1 MNTLTIEQTSAV
13 LNDVLAQVTGS
24 KTIGTVT
31 PENFVSVATTVLKQ
45 DYDVTLKA
53 ISQVLSRTIFSV
65 RPYTRKF
72 KGLEA
77 DTIRYGN
84 HVRKLN
90 LSDLPFEDDQ
100 RYTLE
105 DNVSVDMYKVR
116 KPKVLQVNMYGQ
128 ETFQTHY
135 TVFRDQL
142 DVAFSSMEEFG
153 RFLAMVAQN
162 VSDTIEQAHES
173 LARATVAN
181 FINGKVKGDTTNVIK
196 LVTVYND
203 MTGAAL
209 TPDTVK
215 QPQNF
220 VPFVKWMYG
229 YISSISSLLT
239 ERTVKYHINVT
250 DHEIARHTPASM
262 QSLYL
267 YSPELNNIRTSVLS
281 DVFNPDFLK
290 LAYTEQVNFWQSID
304 TPMGINNKPE
314 YLLPDGTTK
323 VEAEAVVTSN
333 VFGLMCD
340 VEAMGYTVVNQ
351 WTATTPFNAAGG
363 YSNIYFHFTDRYW
376 NDFTENAVVFL
387 LE

>member
-24 KTIGTVT
+24 KTIRVVT

-72 KGLEA
+72 KGMEA
-77 DTIRYGN
+77 DEIRFGN

-105 DNVSVDMYKVR
+105 DDVSVDMYKVR

-142 DVAFSSMEEFG
+142 DVAFSSMDEFG

-162 VSDTIEQAHES
+162 LSDTIEQAHES

-181 FINGKVKGDTTNVIK
+181 FINGKVKGDAPNVIK

-203 MTGAAL
+203 ITGETL

-220 VPFVKWMYG
+220 APFVKWMYG

-323 VEAEAVVTSN
+323 VEEEAVTTSN

>member
-24 KTIGTVT
+24 IAIRTVT

-105 DNVSVDMYKVR
+105 DNTSVDMYKVR

-162 VSDTIEQAHES
+162 LSDTIEQAHES

-181 FINGKVKGDTTNVIK
+181 FINGKVKGDAPNVIK
-196 LVTVYND
+196 LVTVYNN
-203 MTGAAL
+203 MTGAKL

-229 YISSISSLLT
+229 YLSTISSLLT
-239 ERTVKYHINVT
+239 ERTVKYHINVSE
-250 DHEIARHTPASM
+250 HEIARHTPTSM

-304 TPMGINNKPE
+304 TPMGIKNKPE

-323 VEAEAVVTSN
+323 VEEEAVTTSN

>member
-13 LNDVLAQVTGS
+13 LNDILAQVTGS

-77 DTIRYGN
+77 DEIRFGN

-100 RYTLE
+100 RYTL
-105 DNVSVDMYKVR
+105 DDDVSVDMYKVR

-142 DVAFSSMEEFG
+142 DVAFSSMDEFG

-162 VSDTIEQAHES
+162 LSDTIEQAHES

-181 FINGKVKGDTTNVIK
+181 FINGKVKGDAPNVIK

-203 MTGAAL
+203 QTGSTL

-323 VEAEAVVTSN
+323 VEEEAVVTSN
-333 VFGLMCD
+333 VFGIMCD

>member
-77 DTIRYGN
+77 DSIRYGN

-105 DNVSVDMYKVR
+105 DDVSVDMYKVR

-153 RFLAMVAQN
+153 RFLAMAAQN
-162 VSDTIEQAHES
+162 LSDTIEQAHES

-181 FINGKVKGDTTNVIK
+181 FINGKVKGDAPNVIK

-250 DHEIARHTPASM
+250 SHEIARHTPASM

-304 TPMGINNKPE
+304 TPMSINNKPE

-323 VEAEAVVTSN
+323 VEEKAVTTSN

>member
-72 KGLEA
+72 KGMEA
-77 DTIRYGN
+77 DEIRFGN

-105 DNVSVDMYKVR
+105 DDVSVDMYKVR

-142 DVAFSSMEEFG
+142 DVAFLSMEEFG

-162 VSDTIEQAHES
+162 ISDTIEQAHES

-181 FINGKVKGDTTNVIK
+181 FINGKVKGDAPNVIK

-314 YLLPDGTTK
+314 YLLSDGTTK
-323 VEAEAVVTSN
+323 VEEEAVTTSN

>member
-77 DTIRYGN
+77 DEIRYGN

-105 DNVSVDMYKVR
+105 DNISVDMYKVR

-142 DVAFSSMEEFG
+142 DVAFSSMDEFG

-162 VSDTIEQAHES
+162 LSDTIEQAHES

-181 FINGKVKGDTTNVIK
+181 FINGKVKGDAPNVIK
-196 LVTVYND
+196 LVTVYNNV
-203 MTGAAL
+203 TGSTL

-250 DHEIARHTPASM
+250 EHEIARHTPANM

-304 TPMGINNKPE
+304 TPMAINNKPE

-323 VEAEAVVTSN
+323 VEEKAVTTSN

>member
-77 DTIRYGN
+77 DEIRYGN

-105 DNVSVDMYKVR
+105 DNISVDMYKVR

-162 VSDTIEQAHES
+162 ISDTIEQAHES

-181 FINGKVKGDTTNVIK
+181 FINGKVKGDAPNVIK
-196 LVTVYND
+196 LVTVYNEQ
-203 MTGAAL
+203 TGSAL
-209 TPDTVK
+209 TPDSVK

-229 YISSISSLLT
+229 YLSTISALLT

-250 DHEIARHTPASM
+250 GHELARHTPTSM

-281 DVFNPDFLK
+281 DVFNPDFFK

-304 TPMGINNKPE
+304 TPMSINNKPE

-323 VEAEAVVTSN
+323 VEEEAVVTSN
-333 VFGLMCD
+333 VFGIMCD

>member
-31 PENFVSVATTVLKQ
+31 PENFVSVATTALKQ

-72 KGLEA
+72 KGMEA
-77 DTIRYGN
+77 DSIRYGN

-105 DNVSVDMYKVR
+105 DNTSVDMYKVR

-162 VSDTIEQAHES
+162 LSDTIEQAHES

-181 FINGKVKGDTTNVIK
+181 FINGKVKGDVPNVIK

-203 MTGAAL
+203 MTGATL

-304 TPMGINNKPE
+304 TPMSINNKPE

>member
-13 LNDVLAQVTGS
+13 LNDVLAQVTGT

-77 DTIRYGN
+77 DSIRYGN

-105 DNVSVDMYKVR
+105 DDVSVDMYKVR

-162 VSDTIEQAHES
+162 LSDTIEQAHES

-181 FINGKVKGDTTNVIK
+181 FINGKVKGDAPNVIK
-196 LVTVYND
+196 LVTVYNN
-203 MTGAAL
+203 MTGSAL
-209 TPDTVK
+209 TPETVK

-250 DHEIARHTPASM
+250 NHEIARHTPANM

-304 TPMGINNKPE
+304 TPMSINNKPE

-323 VEAEAVVTSN
+323 VEEKAVITSN

>member
-72 KGLEA
+72 KGMEA
-77 DTIRYGN
+77 DEIRFGN

-105 DNVSVDMYKVR
+105 DDVSVDMYKVR

-142 DVAFSSMEEFG
+142 DVAFSNMEEFG

-162 VSDTIEQAHES
+162 LSDTIEQAHES

-181 FINGKVKGDTTNVIK
+181 FINGKVKGDAPNVIK

-250 DHEIARHTPASM
+250 DHEIARHTPTSM

-290 LAYTEQVNFWQSID
+290 LAYTEQVNFWQSIE

-323 VEAEAVVTSN
+323 VEEEAVVTSN

>member
-72 KGLEA
+72 KGMEA
-77 DTIRYGN
+77 DEIRFGN

-105 DNVSVDMYKVR
+105 DNTSVDMYKVR

-162 VSDTIEQAHES
+162 LSDTIEQAHES

-181 FINGKVKGDTTNVIK
+181 FINGKVKGDAPNVIK
-196 LVTVYND
+196 LVTVYNN
-203 MTGAAL
+203 MTGSAL

-250 DHEIARHTPASM
+250 NHEIARHTPSNM

-304 TPMGINNKPE
+304 TPMAINNKPE

-323 VEAEAVVTSN
+323 VEEKAVTTSN

>member
-24 KTIGTVT
+24 KVIGTVT

-116 KPKVLQVNMYGQ
+116 KPKILQVNMYGQ

-153 RFLAMVAQN
+153 RFLAMVTQN

-323 VEAEAVVTSN
+323 VEEEAVVTSN

>member
-77 DTIRYGN
+77 DSIRYGN

-105 DNVSVDMYKVR
+105 DDVSVDMFKVR

-162 VSDTIEQAHES
+162 LSDTIEQAHES

-181 FINGKVKGDTTNVIK
+181 FINGKVKGDAPNVIK

-220 VPFVKWMYG
+220 APFVKWMYG
-229 YISSISSLLT
+229 YLSTISSLLT
-239 ERTVKYHINVT
+239 ERTVKYHINVAG
-250 DHEIARHTPASM
+250 HEIARHTPTSM

-304 TPMGINNKPE
+304 TPMSINNKPE

-323 VEAEAVVTSN
+323 VEEKAVTTSN

>member
-24 KTIGTVT
+24 KVIGTVT

-77 DTIRYGN
+77 DEIRYGN

-105 DNVSVDMYKVR
+105 DNISVDMYKVR

-162 VSDTIEQAHES
+162 LSDTIEQAHES

-181 FINGKVKGDTTNVIK
+181 FINGKVKGDTPNVIK

-229 YISSISSLLT
+229 YLSTISSLLT

-250 DHEIARHTPASM
+250 DHEIARHTPSSM

-323 VEAEAVVTSN
+323 VEEEAVVTSN

>member
-72 KGLEA
+72 KGMEA
-77 DTIRYGN
+77 DSIRYGN

-105 DNVSVDMYKVR
+105 DDVSIDMYKVR

-128 ETFQTHY
+128 EAFQTHY

-142 DVAFSSMEEFG
+142 DVAFSSMDEFG
-153 RFLAMVAQN
+153 RFLAMVTQN
-162 VSDTIEQAHES
+162 VSDSIEQAHES

-181 FINGKVKGDTTNVIK
+181 FINGKVKGDAPNVIK
-196 LVTVYND
+196 LVTVYNNV
-203 MTGAAL
+203 TGSTL

-215 QPQNF
+215 QSQNF

-250 DHEIARHTPASM
+250 EHEIARHTPASM

-267 YSPELNNIRTSVLS
+267 YSPELYNIRTSVLS

-304 TPMGINNKPE
+304 TPMSINNKPE

-323 VEAEAVVTSN
+323 VEEEAVTTSN

-340 VEAMGYTVVNQ
+340 VEAMGYSVVNQ

>member
-24 KTIGTVT
+24 KVIGTVT

-77 DTIRYGN
+77 DEIRYGN

-105 DNVSVDMYKVR
+105 DNISVDMYKVR

-135 TVFRDQL
+135 TVFREQL

-162 VSDTIEQAHES
+162 LSDTIEQAHES

-181 FINGKVKGDTTNVIK
+181 FINGKVKGDTPNVIK

-203 MTGAAL
+203 MTGATL

-229 YISSISSLLT
+229 YLSTISSLLT

-314 YLLPDGTTK
+314 YLLADGTTK
-323 VEAEAVVTSN
+323 VEEEAVVTSN

>member
-24 KTIGTVT
+24 KVIGTVT

-181 FINGKVKGDTTNVIK
+181 FINGKVKGDAPNVIK

-203 MTGAAL
+203 MTGATL

-229 YISSISSLLT
+229 YLSTISSLLT

>member
-24 KTIGTVT
+24 IAIRTVT

-77 DTIRYGN
+77 DSIRFGN

-105 DNVSVDMYKVR
+105 DDVSVDMYKVR

-153 RFLAMVAQN
+153 RFLAMAAQN
-162 VSDTIEQAHES
+162 LSDTIEQAHES

-181 FINGKVKGDTTNVIK
+181 FINGKVKGDAPNVIK

-203 MTGAAL
+203 QTGSAL

-250 DHEIARHTPASM
+250 DHEIARHTPVSM

-304 TPMGINNKPE
+304 TPMGIKNKPE

-323 VEAEAVVTSN
+323 VEEEAVTTSN

>member
-24 KTIGTVT
+24 KTIGTVM

-65 RPYTRKF
+65 RPYARKF
-72 KGLEA
+72 KGMEA
-77 DTIRYGN
+77 DEIRFGN

-90 LSDLPFEDDQ
+90 LSDLAFEDDQ

-105 DNVSVDMYKVR
+105 DDVSVDMYKVR

-153 RFLAMVAQN
+153 RFLAMAAQN
-162 VSDTIEQAHES
+162 LSDTIEQAHES

-181 FINGKVKGDTTNVIK
+181 FINGKVKGDAPNVIK

-203 MTGAAL
+203 MIGATL

-250 DHEIARHTPASM
+250 DHEIARHTPTSM

-304 TPMGINNKPE
+304 TPMAINNKPE
-314 YLLPDGTTK
+314 YLLSDGTTK
-323 VEAEAVVTSN
+323 VEEEAVTTSN

>member
-13 LNDVLAQVTGS
+13 LNDVLSQVTGS

-77 DTIRYGN
+77 DSIRFGN

-90 LSDLPFEDDQ
+90 LSDLPFENDQ

-105 DNVSVDMYKVR
+105 DNISVDMYKVR

-162 VSDTIEQAHES
+162 ISDTIEQAHES

-181 FINGKVKGDTTNVIK
+181 FINGKVKGDAPNVIK

-203 MTGAAL
+203 QTGSAL

-229 YISSISSLLT
+229 YLSTISSLLT
-239 ERTVKYHINVT
+239 ERTVKYHVNVT
-250 DHEIARHTPASM
+250 GHELARHTPPSM

-323 VEAEAVVTSN
+323 VEEEAVVTSN

-363 YSNIYFHFTDRYW
+363 YSNIYFHFADRYW

>member
-45 DYDVTLKA
+45 DYDVTFKA

-77 DTIRYGN
+77 DSIRFGN

-105 DNVSVDMYKVR
+105 DDVSVDMYKVR

-153 RFLAMVAQN
+153 RFLATVAQN
-162 VSDTIEQAHES
+162 LSDTIEQAHES

-181 FINGKVKGDTTNVIK
+181 FINGKVKGDAPNVIK

-203 MTGAAL
+203 QTGSAL

-304 TPMGINNKPE
+304 TPMSINNKPE

-323 VEAEAVVTSN
+323 VEKEAVVTSN

>member
-24 KTIGTVT
+24 KVIGTVT

-77 DTIRYGN
+77 DSIRYGN

-105 DNVSVDMYKVR
+105 DNTSVDMYKVR

-162 VSDTIEQAHES
+162 LSDTIEQAHES

-181 FINGKVKGDTTNVIK
+181 FINGKVKGDAQNVIK

-203 MTGAAL
+203 MTGATL

-323 VEAEAVVTSN
+323 VEEEAVTTSN

>member
-24 KTIGTVT
+24 KTIGTVM

-72 KGLEA
+72 KGMEA
-77 DTIRYGN
+77 DEIRFGN

-105 DNVSVDMYKVR
+105 DDVSVDMYKVR

-153 RFLAMVAQN
+153 RFLSMVAQN
-162 VSDTIEQAHES
+162 LSDTIEQAHES

-181 FINGKVKGDTTNVIK
+181 FINGKVKGDAPNVIK

-323 VEAEAVVTSN
+323 VEEEAVVTSN

-340 VEAMGYTVVNQ
+340 IEAMGYTVVNQ

>member
-24 KTIGTVT
+24 KVIGTVT

-77 DTIRYGN
+77 DSIRYGN

-105 DNVSVDMYKVR
+105 DDVSVDMYKVR

-162 VSDTIEQAHES
+162 LSDTIEQAHES

-181 FINGKVKGDTTNVIK
+181 FINGKVKGDTPNVIK

-229 YISSISSLLT
+229 YLSTISSLLT

-250 DHEIARHTPASM
+250 GHEIARHTPPSM

-290 LAYTEQVNFWQSID
+290 LAYTEQVNFWQAID

-323 VEAEAVVTSN
+323 VEEEAVVTSN

>member
-24 KTIGTVT
+24 KVIGTVT

-77 DTIRYGN
+77 DSIRYGN

-162 VSDTIEQAHES
+162 LSDTIEQAHES

-181 FINGKVKGDTTNVIK
+181 FINGKVKGDTPNVIK

-220 VPFVKWMYG
+220 AAFVKWMYG
-229 YISSISSLLT
+229 YLSTISSLLT

-250 DHEIARHTPASM
+250 GHEIARHTPPSM

-323 VEAEAVVTSN
+323 VEEEAVVTSN

>member
-72 KGLEA
+72 KGMEA
-77 DTIRYGN
+77 DEIRFGN

-105 DNVSVDMYKVR
+105 DDVSVDMYKVR

-181 FINGKVKGDTTNVIK
+181 FINGKVKGDAQNVIK

-203 MTGAAL
+203 MTGSAL

-250 DHEIARHTPASM
+250 DHEIARHTPTSM

-323 VEAEAVVTSN
+323 VEEEAVVTSN

-376 NDFTENAVVFL
+376 NDFTENAVIFL

>member
-1 MNTLTIEQTSAV
+1 MNTLTIEQTSVV
-13 LNDVLAQVTGS
+13 LNDILAQVTGS
-24 KTIGTVT
+24 KVIGTVT

-77 DTIRYGN
+77 DSIRYGN

-105 DNVSVDMYKVR
+105 DDVSVDMYKVR

-153 RFLAMVAQN
+153 RFLTMVAQN
-162 VSDTIEQAHES
+162 LSDTIEQAHES

-181 FINGKVKGDTTNVIK
+181 FINGKVKGDAPNVIK

-250 DHEIARHTPASM
+250 DHEIARHTPTSM

-290 LAYTEQVNFWQSID
+290 LAYTEQVNFWQSIGS
-304 TPMGINNKPE
+304 PMAINNKPE

>member
-45 DYDVTLKA
+45 DYDITLKA

>member
-304 TPMGINNKPE
+304 TPMAINNKPE
-314 YLLPDGTTK
+314 YLLPNGKTT

-340 VEAMGYTVVNQ
+340 VEAMGYTVANQ

>member
-24 KTIGTVT
+24 KVIGTVT

-77 DTIRYGN
+77 DSIRYGN

-105 DNVSVDMYKVR
+105 DDVSVDMYKVR

-162 VSDTIEQAHES
+162 LSDTIEQAHES

-181 FINGKVKGDTTNVIK
+181 FINGKVKGDAPNVIK

-229 YISSISSLLT
+229 YLSTISSLLT

-250 DHEIARHTPASM
+250 DHEIARHTPTSM

-323 VEAEAVVTSN
+323 VEEEAVVTSN

>member
-24 KTIGTVT
+24 KVIGTVT
-31 PENFVSVATTVLKQ
+31 PENFVSVATSVFKQ

-77 DTIRYGN
+77 DEIRYGN

-105 DNVSVDMYKVR
+105 DNISVDMYKVR

-162 VSDTIEQAHES
+162 LSDTIEQAHES

-181 FINGKVKGDTTNVIK
+181 FINGKVKGDTPNVIK

-203 MTGAAL
+203 MTGATL

-229 YISSISSLLT
+229 YLSTISSLLT

-250 DHEIARHTPASM
+250 DHEIARHTPSSM

-323 VEAEAVVTSN
+323 VEEEAVVTSN

>member
-24 KTIGTVT
+24 KVIGTVT

-77 DTIRYGN
+77 DSIRYGN

-105 DNVSVDMYKVR
+105 DDVSVDMYKVR

-162 VSDTIEQAHES
+162 LSDTIEQAHES

-181 FINGKVKGDTTNVIK
+181 FINGKVKGDASNVIK

-203 MTGAAL
+203 MTGAKL

-323 VEAEAVVTSN
+323 VEEEAVVTSN

>member
-24 KTIGTVT
+24 KVIGTVT

-45 DYDVTLKA
+45 DYDITLKA

-77 DTIRYGN
+77 DSIRYGN

-162 VSDTIEQAHES
+162 LSDTIEQAHES

-181 FINGKVKGDTTNVIK
+181 FINGKVKGDTPNVIK

-229 YISSISSLLT
+229 YLSTISSLLT

-250 DHEIARHTPASM
+250 DHEIARHTPSSM

-323 VEAEAVVTSN
+323 VEEEAVVTSN

>member
-65 RPYTRKF
+65 RPYSRKF

-77 DTIRYGN
+77 DEIRFGN

-100 RYTLE
+100 RYTL
-105 DNVSVDMYKVR
+105 DDDVSVDMYKVR

-142 DVAFSSMEEFG
+142 DVAFSSMDEFG

-162 VSDTIEQAHES
+162 LSDTIEQAHES

-181 FINGKVKGDTTNVIK
+181 FINGKVKGDAPNVIK
-196 LVTVYND
+196 LVTVYNN
-203 MTGAAL
+203 MTGAKL

-250 DHEIARHTPASM
+250 DHEIARHTPTSM

-323 VEAEAVVTSN
+323 VEEEAVVTSN

>member
-77 DTIRYGN
+77 DSIRFGN

-90 LSDLPFEDDQ
+90 LSDLPFENDQ

-162 VSDTIEQAHES
+162 LSDTIEQAHES

-181 FINGKVKGDTTNVIK
+181 FINGKVKGDAPNVIK

-209 TPDTVK
+209 TPDTIK

-229 YISSISSLLT
+229 YLSTISSLLT

-250 DHEIARHTPASM
+250 EHEIARHTPASM

-304 TPMGINNKPE
+304 TPMSINNKPE

-323 VEAEAVVTSN
+323 VEEKAVVTSN

>member
-77 DTIRYGN
+77 DSIRFGN

-105 DNVSVDMYKVR
+105 DNISVDMYKVR

-142 DVAFSSMEEFG
+142 DVAFSSMDEFG

-162 VSDTIEQAHES
+162 LSDTIEQAHES

-181 FINGKVKGDTTNVIK
+181 FINGKVKGDAPNVIK
-196 LVTVYND
+196 LVTVYNNV
-203 MTGAAL
+203 TGSKL

-250 DHEIARHTPASM
+250 DHEIARHTPANM

-304 TPMGINNKPE
+304 SPMSINNKPE

>member
-24 KTIGTVT
+24 KVIGTVT

-45 DYDVTLKA
+45 DYDITLKA

-77 DTIRYGN
+77 DSIRYGN

-142 DVAFSSMEEFG
+142 DVAFLSMEEFG

-162 VSDTIEQAHES
+162 LSDTIEQAHES

-181 FINGKVKGDTTNVIK
+181 FINGKVKGDAPNVIK

-314 YLLPDGTTK
+314 YLLSDGTTK
-323 VEAEAVVTSN
+323 VEEEAVTTSN

>member
-72 KGLEA
+72 KGMEA
-77 DTIRYGN
+77 DEIRFGN

-105 DNVSVDMYKVR
+105 DDVSVDMYKVR

-135 TVFRDQL
+135 TVFREQL
-142 DVAFSSMEEFG
+142 DVAFSSMDEFG

-162 VSDTIEQAHES
+162 LSDTIEQAHES

-181 FINGKVKGDTTNVIK
+181 FINGKVKGDAPNVIK

-203 MTGAAL
+203 ITGESL

-304 TPMGINNKPE
+304 APMGINNKPE

-323 VEAEAVVTSN
+323 VEEEAVTTSN

-340 VEAMGYTVVNQ
+340 IEAMGYTVVNQ

>member
-77 DTIRYGN
+77 DSIRYGN

-105 DNVSVDMYKVR
+105 DDVSVDMYKVR

-181 FINGKVKGDTTNVIK
+181 FINGKVKGDAPNVIK
-196 LVTVYND
+196 LVTVYNN

-250 DHEIARHTPASM
+250 EHEIARHTPTSM

-304 TPMGINNKPE
+304 TPMSINNKPE

-323 VEAEAVVTSN
+323 VEEKAVTTSN

>member
-77 DTIRYGN
+77 DSIRFGN

-90 LSDLPFEDDQ
+90 MSDLPFENDQ
-100 RYTLE
+100 RYALE
-105 DNVSVDMYKVR
+105 DDSSVDMYKVR

-135 TVFRDQL
+135 TVFRDQM
-142 DVAFSSMEEFG
+142 DVAFSSMDEFG

-162 VSDTIEQAHES
+162 ISDTIEQAHES

-181 FINGKVKGDTTNVIK
+181 FINGKVKGDATNVIK
-196 LVTVYND
+196 LVTTYNAQ
-203 MTGAAL
+203 TGATL
-209 TPDTVK
+209 TSETVK

-250 DHEIARHTPASM
+250 DHELARHTPTSM

-304 TPMGINNKPE
+304 TPTTINNKPE

-323 VEAEAVVTSN
+323 VEEEEVVTSS

-340 VEAMGYTVVNQ
+340 VEAMGYTVVNK